1 MLGKITVG
9 SREVPATD
17 ETAVGTERT
26 GVWGGENKMALA
38 VDELP
43 LALRVTAP
51 KHEYEVLA
59 LLIEGGNGSI
69 GEFFPSLVLMAAGTV
84 FLDCECSV
92 EEQDSLFCPMS
103 EVARCGNRFAKVAVE
118 FLVDI
123 IQRRWDRH
131 AFADREAEPLR
142 LPDFV
147 IRVLPDNNYP
157 YLVERA
163 YIKRTEDLRSRRETL
178 PCAICLAHKLREQL
192 KIRFIEFGL
201 QDATPTLFNSNLH
214 DV

>member
-1 MLGKITVG
+1 MDNKKDKKRLVKQRYLPVNGGEIVCCEVAVG
-9 SREVPATD
+9 SGEMPATD
-17 ETAVGTERT
+17 ETAIGAEGT
-26 GVWGGENKMALA
+26 GVWGSENEMTLA

-103 EVARCGNRFAKVAVE
+103 EVA
-118 FLVDI
+118 
-123 IQRRWDRH
+123 
-131 AFADREAEPLR
+131 
-142 LPDFV
+142 
-147 IRVLPDNNYP
+147 
-157 YLVERA
+157 
-163 YIKRTEDLRSRRETL
+163 
-178 PCAICLAHKLREQL
+178 
-192 KIRFIEFGL
+192 
-201 QDATPTLFNSNLH
+201 
-214 DV
+214 